1 MKAADLHPWKSCIR
15 KWMQYRWPFFNVYVN
30 LNANKVDRKHHVS
43 AESCMEPL
51 KVVLAY
57 QDVFSKE
64 TDPQLLN
71 LDALPQNM
79 IDADLLLLNVDWL
92 WVIEF

>member
-1 MKAADLHPWKSCIR
+1 
-15 KWMQYRWPFFNVYVN
+15 MQYRWPFFNVYAN
-30 LNANKVDRKHHVS
+30 LNVNKVDKEHHTPM
-43 AESCMEPL
+43 ESCMKPQ
-51 KVVLAY
+51 KVMLAY
-57 QDVFSKE
+57 QDAFSKE

-79 IDADLLLLNVDWL
+79 RDAGLLLLNVYWL